1 MLWLF
6 FPRQPILQEVRM
18 VSSPV
23 SLSCC
28 LRTSQLPVLGQPA
41 AAGDR
46 CEETVVCQPPGGVG
60 SCGKDGSPGRPG
72 AGPSQ
77 RPPPRSR
84 YCPSWSP
91 FTHRRRGVLTTPS
104 SGDCATEPTS
114 RAIWGARAGGARGRG
129 AQPEMGPRPHW
140 KPALLPQRRQNTG
153 NPFSSHMPEQQVWCF
168 PPLFRSGE
176 NMVCSHQ

>member
-1 MLWLF
+1 
-6 FPRQPILQEVRM
+6 M

-114 RAIWGARAGGARGRG
+114 QAIWGAHAGGARGRG